1 MAWWVWLI
9 IVAVI
14 LIGGLIALY
23 IVGNKLQK
31 KQSAQKEMMK
41 EQAQPVTMLVIDK
54 KMLPMKDA
62 GLPKMV
68 MEQTPKRYQKAKM
81 PIVKARGKGYGQRY
95 LYHERQE
102 CSW

>member
-81 PIVKARGKGYGQRY
+81 PIVKDLR
-95 LYHERQE
+95 
-102 CSW
+102 S

>member
-41 EQAQPVTMLVIDK
+41 ERTACD
-54 KMLPMKDA
+54 DA
-62 GLPKMV
+62 C
-68 MEQTPKRYQKAKM
+68 
-81 PIVKARGKGYGQRY
+81 
-95 LYHERQE
+95 HRQE
-102 CSW
+102 DAPYEGCRIA

>member
-62 GLPKMV
+62 GLPKMTIKHV
-68 MEQTPKRYQKAKM
+68 NAKGSSATYWK
-81 PIVKARGKGYGQRY
+81 IK
-95 LYHERQE
+95 HN
-102 CSW
+102 C

>member
-54 KMLPMKDA
+54 KMLPMNRHQSVTRRPRC
-62 GLPKMV
+62 L
-68 MEQTPKRYQKAKM
+68 
-81 PIVKARGKGYGQRY
+81 
-95 LYHERQE
+95 
-102 CSW
+102 